1 MCALFICSAANQK
14 MFFGTFIQDTGDS
27 ARSEAITMVN
37 TLFANAGNSRIPI
50 EVIPIDPG
58 FTTNN
63 SHGLSTR
70 IRDDSAVISV
80 PPGYDAA
87 SLPSF
92 TYVYGDGSD
101 YSSVPGS
108 ARRRFGRSDRDYNIF
123 TGKTSIPPVSIP

>member
-1 MCALFICSAANQK
+1 

-37 TLFANAGNSRIPI
+37 TLFANAGTSRIPI

-70 IRDDSAVISV
+70 IRDDSAAISV

-101 YSSVPGS
+101 YSSSSIPGNT
-108 ARRRFGRSDRDYNIF
+108 RRRIGSSERDYNVF
-123 TGKTSIPPVSIP
+123 TGKTAPPSVSIP